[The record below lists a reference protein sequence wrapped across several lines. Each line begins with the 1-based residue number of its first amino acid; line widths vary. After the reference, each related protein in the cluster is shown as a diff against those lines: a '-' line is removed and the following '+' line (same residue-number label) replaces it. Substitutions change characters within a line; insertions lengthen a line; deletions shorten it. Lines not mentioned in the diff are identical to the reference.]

1 MANRDSLIAAM
12 ELPAETVHRITEHNA
27 ALVDLD
33 TMTQAIHDVYCGITA
48 DHEDP
53 SEKDRA
59 QAQALIDSIQ
69 RAGA

>member
-1 MANRDSLIAAM
+1 MANRDSLLAAM
-12 ELPAETVHRITEHNA
+12 QLPPETVHRITEHNA

-48 DHEDP
+48 DHAAP

-59 QAQALIDSIQ
+59 QAQALMDSIQ
-69 RAGA
+69 RFGA